1 MLQEPHSKLSKVSQ
15 TFHSHVE
22 SFEQSQGGL
31 TAKKLKNIYLLQVKH
46 LYDFLKK
53 IPKKKFVWKTTSMFV
68 KDNFLLS
75 LEKLTK
81 GEVTDVVYES
91 LVICKVIHRLNLDWE
106 GSKGD
111 RQSRKNEGW
120 WSYRNLEKKVCKYE
134 FCLLKIK
141 WLSRLSNRAL
151 KKSAE
156 FFLDLNLT
164 CGEQPLKPVPL
175 SGTSLITSSHI
186 L

>member
-31 TAKKLKNIYLLQVKH
+31 
-46 LYDFLKK
+46 
-53 IPKKKFVWKTTSMFV
+53 
-68 KDNFLLS
+68 
-75 LEKLTK
+75 
-81 GEVTDVVYES
+81 
-91 LVICKVIHRLNLDWE
+91 VIHRLNFDWE

-111 RQSRKNEGW
+111 RQSRKKWRLIKLSELG
-120 WSYRNLEKKVCKYE
+120 KKLCKYE
-134 FCLLKIK
+134 FCVHKIK
-141 WLSRLSNRAL
+141 WLSHLSNRAS

-164 CGEQPLKPVPL
+164 CGEQALKPVPL
-175 SGTSLITSSHI
+175 SDTSLITSSHI
-186 L
+186 VYVMSTGFSDGKGRLKKYIFWSSGSYNYTCDHFVVK